1 MRLLMQTMQNHAD
14 LFYLK
19 YIIIITIHFCSIF
32 DWTFGIFLVDDRQTP
47 SLPPKNARFQK
58 SIFWTF
64 QMILSKKKIFFF
76 LYNFFF
82 LDLENFSKKK
92 NRFFCY

>member
-32 DWTFGIFLVDDRQTP
+32 D
-47 SLPPKNARFQK
+47 
-58 SIFWTF
+58 
-64 QMILSKKKIFFF
+64 
-76 LYNFFF
+76 
-82 LDLENFSKKK
+82 
-92 NRFFCY
+92 